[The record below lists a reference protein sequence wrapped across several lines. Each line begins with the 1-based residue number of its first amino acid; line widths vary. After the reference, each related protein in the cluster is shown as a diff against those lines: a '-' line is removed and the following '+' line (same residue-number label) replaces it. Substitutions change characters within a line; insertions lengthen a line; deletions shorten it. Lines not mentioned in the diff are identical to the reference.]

1 MRGEMANRGGG
12 DDKEGRDEERERREK
27 RIEQDCGSKSAFYF
41 PPGSAFSRIHSKI
54 ICRCLV
60 YQLRCH
66 TW

>member
-12 DDKEGRDEERERREK
+12 DDKEGRDEERERR

-41 PPGSAFSRIHSKI
+41 PPRSAFSRIHSQI